1 MLARYLGPVARD
13 NFVRAKYSRA
23 RVAVPNMFSA
33 LNVRARLDL
42 QAVGEQPSAAGPV
55 NKAHLQYL

>member
-23 RVAVPNMFSA
+23 RVAVPNLFSA

-42 QAVGEQPSAAGPV
+42 QAVGERPSATRPV